1 MTYSRISQSS
11 QKCPMCGSAVAPGV
25 VLCPTCGEDLTK
37 ASMVVST
44 SVRPLSHKL
53 KRNSIS
59 AAKVLYLVMAVMVG
73 ATAIVGLGYVPA
85 VTARVP
91 QLASLS
97 TSVEDAVG
105 RAVQWSRE
113 IMGQPPALP
122 KKRPV
127 AKPTAPKPKQQTTT
141 PKPPPVGQKPPAPQ
155 KPAVQKPAPV
165 ATLPAPKPAPKPAV
179 AKPTAAK
186 KPVQP
191 EPLLRIGSRAPQV
204 TAKDLRG
211 VIYRLSDYRGRRLAV
226 LLVSSLDESGRTA
239 VRAFLNRFSAHPG
252 YLPIIVITNP
262 DRVAVRRLAAAAA
275 GTRVP
280 ILLGDEELQA
290 AFRLPRGRDALF
302 VISERGAIAQARLF
316 GRQ

>member
-1 MTYSRISQSS
+1 
-11 QKCPMCGSAVAPGV
+11 MCGSAVAPGV
-25 VLCPTCGEDLTK
+25 ILCPTCGEDLTK
-37 ASMVVST
+37 ASMIVST

-53 KRNSIS
+53 KRKSIS
-59 AAKVLYLVMAVMVG
+59 AAKVLYLVMAVIVG

-85 VTARVP
+85 VSARVP

-113 IMGQPPALP
+113 IIGQPPAPP

-127 AKPTAPKPKQQTTT
+127 AKPTAPKPKPQTTT
-141 PKPPPVGQKPPAPQ
+141 PKLAPVGQKPPAPQ
-155 KPAVQKPAPV
+155 
-165 ATLPAPKPAPKPAV
+165 KPAPKPAV

-226 LLVSSLDESGRTA
+226 LVVSSLDESGRTA

-262 DRVAVRRLAAAAA
+262 DRVAVRRLAEAAA

-280 ILLGDEELQA
+280 VLLGDEELQA

>member
-25 VLCPTCGEDLTK
+25 ILCPTCGEDLTK

-44 SVRPLSHKL
+44 SVRPLSRNL
-53 KRNSIS
+53 KRNSFS
-59 AAKVLYLVMAVMVG
+59 AAKVLYFVMAVIVG

-85 VTARVP
+85 VSARVP

-113 IMGQPPALP
+113 FIGQPPAPP
-122 KKRPV
+122 KMRPV
-127 AKPTAPKPKQQTTT
+127 VKPTAPKPKPQTTT
-141 PKPPPVGQKPPAPQ
+141 PKA
-155 KPAVQKPAPV
+155 APV
-165 ATLPAPKPAPKPAV
+165 AQKPVLKPAAAKPAV
-179 AKPTAAK
+179 AKPTAK
-186 KPVQP
+186 KPVP
-191 EPLLRIGSRAPQV
+191 PATRPRGSASGEPLLEIGSRAPQFV
-204 TAKDLRG
+204 VKDLRG

-226 LLVSSLDESGRTA
+226 LVVSSLDESSRSA
-239 VRAFLNRFSAHPG
+239 IRAFLNRFNAHPG
-252 YLPIIVITNP
+252 YIPMIVITNP
-262 DRVAVRRLAAAAA
+262 NRVAVRRLASAAA

-280 ILLGDEELQA
+280 ILLGDEVIEA
-290 AFRLPRGRDALF
+290 AYRLPRGLDALY

>member
-1 MTYSRISQSS
+1 
-11 QKCPMCGSAVAPGV
+11 
-25 VLCPTCGEDLTK
+25 
-37 ASMVVST
+37 MVVST
-44 SVRPLSHKL
+44 SVRPLSRKL
-53 KRNSIS
+53 KRKSIS
-59 AAKVLYLVMAVMVG
+59 AAKVLYLVMAVIVG

-85 VTARVP
+85 VSARVP

-113 IMGQPPALP
+113 IIGQPPAPP

-127 AKPTAPKPKQQTTT
+127 AKPTAPKPKPQTTT
-141 PKPPPVGQKPPAPQ
+141 PKPAPVGQKPPSPQ
-155 KPAVQKPAPV
+155 KPAVQKPKPV

-191 EPLLRIGSRAPQV
+191 IDRPRATASAEPLLQIGSRAPPV

-226 LLVSSLDESGRTA
+226 LMVSSLDESGRTA

-280 ILLGDEELQA
+280 ILLGDKELQA

>member
-1 MTYSRISQSS
+1 MI
-11 QKCPMCGSAVAPGV
+11 
-25 VLCPTCGEDLTK
+25 
-37 ASMVVST
+37 VST

-53 KRNSIS
+53 KRKSIS
-59 AAKVLYLVMAVMVG
+59 AAKVLYLVMAVIVG

-85 VTARVP
+85 VSARVP

-113 IMGQPPALP
+113 IIGQPPAPP

-127 AKPTAPKPKQQTTT
+127 AKPTAPKPKPQTTT
-141 PKPPPVGQKPPAPQ
+141 PKLAPVGQKPPAPQ
-155 KPAVQKPAPV
+155 
-165 ATLPAPKPAPKPAV
+165 KPAPKPAV

-226 LLVSSLDESGRTA
+226 LVVSSLDESGRTA

-280 ILLGDEELQA
+280 VLLGDEELQA

>member
-1 MTYSRISQSS
+1 
-11 QKCPMCGSAVAPGV
+11 MCGSAVAPGV
-25 VLCPTCGEDLTK
+25 ILCPTCGEDLTK
-37 ASMVVST
+37 ASMIVST

-53 KRNSIS
+53 KRKSIS
-59 AAKVLYLVMAVMVG
+59 AAKVLYLVMAVIVG

-85 VTARVP
+85 VSARVP

-113 IMGQPPALP
+113 IIGQPPAPP

-127 AKPTAPKPKQQTTT
+127 AKPTAPKPKPQTTT
-141 PKPPPVGQKPPAPQ
+141 PKLAPVGQKPPAPQ
-155 KPAVQKPAPV
+155 
-165 ATLPAPKPAPKPAV
+165 KPAPKPAV

-226 LLVSSLDESGRTA
+226 LVVSSLDESGRTA

-280 ILLGDEELQA
+280 VLLGDEELQA